1 MHSAYERATSLPEY
15 RSWLWGGGE
24 CTRFELSLIPKEPS
38 DSSGSLPL
46 IRVTTSPMRFKKI
59 LKSDSSDV
67 VFPFYVG
74 LVNSMEVDDAK
85 EVDSDTSNESMLRRW
100 LRSIRTPIYLAHLAQ
115 SEGVEDA
122 WRLFGKNEE
131 DGTYFDIFR
140 SFTSIQIGNIEASEL
155 C

>member
-1 MHSAYERATSLPEY
+1 LHHP
-15 RSWLWGGGE
+15 
-24 CTRFELSLIPKEPS
+24 C
-38 DSSGSLPL
+38 SLPL
-46 IRVTTSPMRFKKI
+46 IRVKTFPLRFKRI
-59 LKSDSSDV
+59 LKSDSSNV
-67 VFPFYVG
+67 VFPFFVG
-74 LVNSMEVDDAK
+74 LVKSMEVDDAK

-131 DGTYFDIFR
+131 YGTYFDIFR
-140 SFTSIQIGNIEASEL
+140 SFKRIPIGNIKALEL

>member
-1 MHSAYERATSLPEY
+1 L
-15 RSWLWGGGE
+15 
-24 CTRFELSLIPKEPS
+24 
-38 DSSGSLPL
+38 
-46 IRVTTSPMRFKKI
+46 RFKRI
-59 LKSDSSDV
+59 LKSDSSNV
-67 VFPFYVG
+67 VFPFFVG
-74 LVNSMEVDDAK
+74 LVKSMEVDDAK

-131 DGTYFDIFR
+131 YGTYFDIFR
-140 SFTSIQIGNIEASEL
+140 SFKRIPIGNIKALEL